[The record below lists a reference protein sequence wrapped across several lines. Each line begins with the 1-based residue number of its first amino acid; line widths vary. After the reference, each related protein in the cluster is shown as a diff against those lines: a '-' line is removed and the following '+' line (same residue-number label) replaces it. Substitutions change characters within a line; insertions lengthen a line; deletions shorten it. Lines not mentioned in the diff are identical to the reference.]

1 MTAAVPL
8 YESTK
13 SLFWPFRL
21 SSVAEST
28 CVVLMLVSLPDG
40 VMVVLAGSSDTSRM
54 LWNGNLLR
62 WSFDGYS
69 DPLAAKEIRTV
80 DVFNTGFNLRYFCD
94 WLPP

>member
-1 MTAAVPL
+1 MKAPRV
-8 YESTK
+8 Y
-13 SLFWPFRL
+13 FGL
-21 SSVAEST
+21 SGSPASPRAPALL
-28 CVVLMLVSLPDG
+28 LMLVSLPDG